1 MPLTG
6 ELEHLPIV
14 DVIQLIYSTRKTGTL
29 NVYSR
34 KGEGQLVFNSG
45 YIVGATHSD
54 EKLRIGQ
61 ILCEANIITAAEL
74 DKALKI
80 QESAAD
86 DRKPLIATLF
96 EHCGLSKES
105 AFKAL
110 ETLIEMTVV
119 EMISWS
125 KGIFSLEMDK
135 IHISDEYRYLPT
147 QLQELNLD
155 TQMVLMDALRIFD
168 EKVHAGEI
176 VIVDEPLDESF
187 DPMAVEAAKEEEQ
200 EEEIVVSEDILGLAD
215 LDKIERKKPHVFKSL
230 EVFEPIEIH
239 RQVISSSLPEL
250 SREMQIELAGLLVET
265 TSAELEE
272 HGHHRS
278 TSQAIIMYGD
288 NQFLQHAIMTL
299 CQNLGLLFFSATEP
313 VQLNSLVSRALN
325 KNLEPV
331 LLFDSNLNITEVQ
344 NDIHSQLGDIFQI
357 IELTTAAPDIEPD
370 CSPEALNNKAKAI
383 FSKPK
388 LTPSDDC
395 KEELK
400 TFLHRLQSYL
410 LAFCRVERRQ
420 HFNKLRHYLERLQK
434 AEKAPDI
441 SLLVLQYIGEFF
453 ERALTL
459 VVSKTELI
467 SERSIGF
474 LADRSEG
481 VCAAQKM
488 KIPIDEDSIFKN
500 VIQSRQ
506 LFFAPSRDKSIEKYL
521 FHEMGAPL
529 ESALFLVPLTCNG
542 RTITLTY
549 ADFGN
554 EKACPVSIDL
564 ISLFTKQAGQAM
576 KNALAAK
583 AAKSTKQTRCHYGQ

>member
-34 KGEGQLVFNSG
+34 KGEGQLVFNNG

-61 ILCEANIITAAEL
+61 ILCEANIITTEDL
-74 DKALKI
+74 DRALKL
-80 QESAAD
+80 QESAGAE
-86 DRKPLIATLF
+86 RKPLIATLF
-96 EHCGLSKES
+96 KHCGLSKE
-105 AFKAL
+105 AAYKAL
-110 ETLIEMTVV
+110 ETLIEMTIV
-119 EMISWS
+119 EMISWN

-187 DPMAVEAAKEEEQ
+187 DPMAIEATSEEKS
-200 EEEIVVSEDILGLAD
+200 EEEIIVSEDILGLAD

-230 EVFEPIEIH
+230 EVFEPLEIH
-239 RQVISSSLPEL
+239 RQVISSALPDL
-250 SREMQIELAGLLVET
+250 SRDVQLELAGLLVEIASEDT
-265 TSAELEE
+265 GETGS
-272 HGHHRS
+272 HGQNS
-278 TSQAIIMYGD
+278 LAIIMYGD
-288 NQFLQHAIMTL
+288 DQFLQHTIMTL
-299 CQNLGLLFFSATEP
+299 CQHLGLLFFSASEP

-331 LLFDSNLNITEVQ
+331 LLFDRSTNVVEVQ
-344 NDIHSQLGDIFQI
+344 NDIRSQLGDIFQI
-357 IELTTAAPDIEPD
+357 IELTNETLASEPD
-370 CSPEALNNKAKAI
+370 SSADALNNRDKAI

-388 LTPSDDC
+388 FAPANDCAAALT
-395 KEELK
+395 
-400 TFLHRLQSYL
+400 TFLQQLQRYL
-410 LAFCRVERRQ
+410 QAFCSVERRQ
-420 HFNKLRHYLERLQK
+420 QFNNLRRYLERLK
-434 AEKAPDI
+434 KTEKAPDI
-441 SLLVLQYIGEFF
+441 SLLVLQYIGEIFD
-453 ERALTL
+453 RTLTL
-459 VVSKTELI
+459 IVSNSELI

-474 LADRSEG
+474 LADKSEG
-481 VCAAQKM
+481 VCPAQKM
-488 KIPIDEDSIFKN
+488 KIPIEEDSIFKS
-500 VIQSRQ
+500 VIQSGQIFINSR
-506 LFFAPSRDKSIEKYL
+506 RDKSIEKYL
-521 FHEMGAPL
+521 FREMGAPL
-529 ESALFLVPLTCNG
+529 ESTLFLAPLSCNG

-554 EKACPVSIDL
+554 EKGCHVAIDL
-564 ISLFTKQAGQAM
+564 ISLFIEQAGYAM
-576 KNALAAK
+576 KNALTAK
-583 AAKSTKQTRCHYGQ
+583 AAKSTK

>member
-34 KGEGQLVFNSG
+34 KGEGQLVFNNG

-61 ILCEANIITAAEL
+61 ILCEANIITADEL
-74 DKALKI
+74 DRALKI
-80 QESAAD
+80 QESASSK
-86 DRKPLIATLF
+86 RKPLIATLF
-96 EHCGLSKES
+96 EHGSLSKEA

-110 ETLIEMTVV
+110 ETLIEMTIV
-119 EMISWS
+119 EMISWT

-176 VIVDEPLDESF
+176 VIVDEPLDDSF
-187 DPMAVEAAKEEEQ
+187 DPMAIGAADDKEPEEEL
-200 EEEIVVSEDILGLAD
+200 IVSEDILGLAD

-239 RQVISSSLPEL
+239 RQIIASSLPNL
-250 SREMQIELAGLLVET
+250 SREQQVELAELLVEIA
-265 TSAELEE
+265 SIEKDENE
-272 HGHHRS
+272 HHGPN
-278 TSQAIIMYGD
+278 SQAIIMYGD
-288 NQFLQHAIMTL
+288 DQFLQHATMTL
-299 CQNLGLLFFSATEP
+299 CQNIGLLFFSATEP
-313 VQLNSLVSRALN
+313 IQLNSLVSRALN

-331 LLFDSNLNITEVQ
+331 LLFDRNANVTEVQ
-344 NDIHSQLGDIFQI
+344 NDIRSQLGDIFQI
-357 IELTTAAPDIEPD
+357 IELTSEPLNKEPDI
-370 CSPEALNNKAKAI
+370 SPNRLNNKEKAV

-388 LTPSDDC
+388 LSPSADC
-395 KEELK
+395 REQLK
-400 TFLHRLQSYL
+400 SFLTQLQIYL
-410 LAFCRVERRQ
+410 QAFCRVERRQ
-420 HFNKLRHYLERLQK
+420 HFSSLRRYLDRLQK
-434 AEKAPDI
+434 VEKAPDI
-441 SLLVLQYIGEFF
+441 SLLVLQYIGEIF
-453 ERALTL
+453 ERTLTL
-459 VVSKTELI
+459 IVSKSELI

-474 LADRSEG
+474 LADKNEG
-481 VCAAQKM
+481 VCAAQKI
-488 KIPIDEDSIFKN
+488 KIPIEEGSLFSN
-500 VIQSRQ
+500 VIQSGQIR
-506 LFFAPSRDKSIEKYL
+506 FDSNRDDSIVKYL

-529 ESALFLVPLTCNG
+529 ESTLFLAPLTING

-554 EKACPVSIDL
+554 EKSSPVSLDL
-564 ISLFTKQAGQAM
+564 ISLFIEQAGHAM
-576 KNALAAK
+576 KNALTAK
-583 AAKSTKQTRCHYGQ
+583 AVKSTQ